1 MNKIDKYYFVHSYAA
16 IIKNNN
22 DEIIEN
28 KFIKD
33 LSLKGWDLA
42 ISQYG
47 SEKFISAISKN
58 NLFATQFHPE
68 KSGIVGLK
76 LLKIF

>member
-33 LSLKGWDLA
+33 LSSKGWDLA

-47 SEKFISAISKN
+47 SEKFISAISKIIYLLLN
-58 NLFATQFHPE
+58 FIQKNP
-68 KSGIVGLK
+68 GL
-76 LLKIF
+76 LV